1 MVTALYDVEY
11 YQDNKLYS
19 TASYKVE
26 KEEVVDENN
35 VKITLV
41 RESEINGKKIKEF
54 TIEYGLE
61 KYIVENDSTVTPIDM
76 EE

>member
-1 MVTALYDVEY
+1 MNLAVDVEY

>member
-1 MVTALYDVEY
+1 M
-11 YQDNKLYS
+11 
-19 TASYKVE
+19 E